1 MNRDGSKRRRN
12 PPPPLPLSNAV
23 SHADGELIPDGVAPP
38 GTALVAKPT
47 RHCWSLGL
55 LAQQAT
61 KKSWQQ
67 KKCSRR
73 ILIVMML
80 FSKNIF
86 YPEMAVTHSQS
97 VRKNS
102 QSA

>member
-1 MNRDGSKRRRN
+1 
-12 PPPPLPLSNAV
+12 L
-23 SHADGELIPDGVAPP
+23 
-38 GTALVAKPT
+38 LVAWFVGST
-47 RHCWSLGL
+47 SD
-55 LAQQAT
+55 T

-86 YPEMAVTHSQS
+86 YPEMAVTHSQQS